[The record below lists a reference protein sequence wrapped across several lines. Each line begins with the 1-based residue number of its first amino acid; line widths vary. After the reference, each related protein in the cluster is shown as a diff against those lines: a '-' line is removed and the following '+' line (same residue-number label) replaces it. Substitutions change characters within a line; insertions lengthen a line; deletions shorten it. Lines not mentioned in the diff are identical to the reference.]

1 MGKLYAVETAAR
13 SVVAFVAALQD
24 HMDTPVIHYDPTGQ
38 GEARARKRLA
48 EKRLANNAQA
58 RAEDD
63 APMSRQVRRQLERK
77 AAKARK

>member
-1 MGKLYAVETAAR
+1 MGKLYAIETAAR

-24 HMDTPVIHYDPTGQ
+24 HMDTPAVRYEPTGQ
-38 GEARARKRLA
+38 GEARARKQLA
-48 EKRLANNAQA
+48 EKRLANRAQA
-58 RAEDD
+58 RTEEE